1 MTCHEVFIVD
11 DLCRHGPRKGQKI
24 NWQSALTGV
33 KSNLGSLV
41 KLLGLLRLTVLLDL
55 DMAELLGRELDL
67 DSWRVRLEPGLDQTR
82 EALEPGLLTPPLSP
96 VFSWPSCSTTSC
108 FSLSNTNN
116 LLSMYSLS

>member
-24 NWQSALTGV
+24 NWQPALTGV

-82 EALEPGLLTPPLSP
+82 EALEPGLLTGPLSP
-96 VFSWPSCSTTSC
+96 VFS
-108 FSLSNTNN
+108 
-116 LLSMYSLS
+116 